1 MTDELRQPSF
11 GRWLRRS
18 RELRGLTLEEVVE
31 ETRLAPRIVAALE
44 VDDTSSMPDRTY
56 ALGVAR
62 TVAHAVGLDPED
74 AALRYEEW
82 LLSQPPGTLPPPP
95 VEQTG
100 GEKALHAVKAAAG
113 LPSRISKDPF
123 VWAVLLL
130 TAAACVAILRG
141 R

>member
-1 MTDELRQPSF
+1 MTGSARQPSF
-11 GRWLRRS
+11 GRWLRKS
-18 RELRGLTLEEVVE
+18 RELRGLSLEEVVE

-44 VDDTSSMPDRTY
+44 VDDTSSMPDRAY

-62 TVAHAVGLDPED
+62 TVANAVGLDPED

-95 VEQTG
+95 IEQTG
-100 GEKALHAVKAAAG
+100 GAKALHAVKAAAS
-113 LPSRISKDPF
+113 LPARISRDPF
-123 VWAVLLL
+123 VWTVLIL
-130 TAAACVAILRG
+130 TLVACVAILTR